1 MRIKT
6 TERQQRSTAS
16 TTYAIREG
24 HTLILDHSD
33 RLNHACLQISE
44 GLIRVAVSS
53 RLAER
58 HDAQPI
64 TLGYLQKGDVINL
77 DLLNDSWLH
86 LESLETTALSSCS
99 HQQTLSPGH
108 ISLND
113 WTTALLVIQH
123 IGLAEQRLQA
133 LLRLLV
139 VRLGR
144 RRGAW
149 CELPLPISHERIAEM
164 VNHTRSTVTRQLN
177 HWRRSGLIDS
187 VMSPE
192 GGLRIAPQLIDAPGE
207 GRNS

>member
-1 MRIKT
+1 MRTRT
-6 TERQQRSTAS
+6 TEDQQAKTSI
-16 TTYAIREG
+16 TYAIREG

-33 RLNHACLQISE
+33 RHNNACLQISQ
-44 GLIRVAVSS
+44 GLIRVALSS

-64 TLGYLQKGDVINL
+64 TLGYLQEGDVINL
-77 DLLNDSWLH
+77 DLLRDSWLH
-86 LESLETTALSSCS
+86 LESLKTSALKSCFLL
-99 HQQTLSPGH
+99 QTPDPGH
-108 ISLND
+108 ISLSD

-123 IGLAEQRLQA
+123 IGPAEQRLQA

-139 VRLGR
+139 MRLGR

-149 CELPLPISHERIAEM
+149 CELPLPIGHERIAEM

-187 VMSPE
+187 VMGPE
-192 GGLRIAPQLIDAPGE
+192 GGLRISPQLIAAPSEAAGP
-207 GRNS
+207 